1 VPQILDEEENLRVLT
16 RLVAEFEQRVQSPVW
31 LEREWGAPI
40 AQRTVGIRLPITRF
54 VCKVK
59 MSQNKDA
66 ATQQQ
71 VIEALREPGPYQ
83 HPELAD
89 QMERVLGE
97 AATPEPT
104 S

>member
-1 VPQILDEEENLRVLT
+1 
-16 RLVAEFEQRVQSPVW
+16 
-31 LEREWGAPI
+31 
-40 AQRTVGIRLPITRF
+40 
-54 VCKVK
+54 

-97 AATPEPT
+97 AATPEST